1 MDEFRLFW
9 PITESGYLQED
20 YEPEDR
26 FVFPERIIEQSF
38 TEAPGHPINE
48 EIFNNDMDHSMMD
61 GHNPL
66 SPPPPTPPP
75 TPPPMDLPMNDSPES
90 LKDTQEKIREEH
102 KCQQKIQKNPE
113 RENIVSL
120 EKVIAKAWEPIPL
133 DNCNPNQT
141 LVKRREYKLDA
152 SDLSSPRKKKN
163 RGKTD
168 TESETFIVSEMFTK
182 GKYYLNKG
190 HGFDP

>member
-1 MDEFRLFW
+1 MHST
-9 PITESGYLQED
+9 PSY
-20 YEPEDR
+20 
-26 FVFPERIIEQSF
+26 
-38 TEAPGHPINE
+38 TEAARHPVNE
-48 EIFNNDMDHSMMD
+48 EIFNNDMDHLMMN

-66 SPPPPTPPP
+66 SPPPPRPPP
-75 TPPPMDLPMNDSPES
+75 TPPLMDLPMNDSPES
-90 LKDTQEKIREEH
+90 LKDTQKETEEEH
-102 KCQQKIQKNPE
+102 ECRQKIQKNPE

-120 EKVIAKAWEPIPL
+120 GKVIAKAWEPIPL

-141 LVKRREYKLDA
+141 LVKRRVYKLDA